1 MGSLDILY
9 VTSFSGVFVAVASKR
24 RKKLVEVRGG
34 RGLSRTS
41 GQKLSRVR
49 NRCILSGLRDSGRV
63 GRLGLGGG
71 GHFRVLLRLLGT
83 TGAGR
88 PHFFAASHGEKR
100 AAASRESHS
109 LDLASES
116 FVSKSVVNIKIKT

>member
-1 MGSLDILY
+1 M
-9 VTSFSGVFVAVASKR
+9 
-24 RKKLVEVRGG
+24 
-34 RGLSRTS
+34 SRTS

-88 PHFFAASHGEKR
+88 PHFFAASLVEKR

-116 FVSKSVVNIKIKT
+116 FVSKSVVNMKIKT